1 MDPARLPLVR
11 SHMQVFVGL
20 DCCEKTIS
28 SADNVCHTPLVID
41 NTQLTKALSLADCVL
56 DLIH

>member
-20 DCCEKTIS
+20 DCCE
-28 SADNVCHTPLVID
+28 NVCHTPLVID